1 MPVALVPKI
10 AYDLG
15 RANEKLREIVLSLT
29 RTRKIFT
36 EEPPA
41 ECGSLYSCCLNE
53 QLWLFVRSAKL
64 HQMDS
69 GQSSTEESDD
79 GIQRAFSELSSYH
92 SGTTLASTDFSSGD
106 TSSTNETDS
115 SADEEETDD
124 DFETEET
131 SESSPRSPHSSD
143 TSFGLSTLI
152 EETDREKLAEFVRL
166 RPDDQR
172 WITAAWRYFDN
183 EPVHRRKAKSVKVV
197 RKMRSNVK
205 YKGNWTE
212 LQHEYNL
219 RHPLCADGKTM
230 EELRRISLD
239 ARYMPLPDLTV

>member
-1 MPVALVPKI
+1 LLSKRAIVVTRPSGKVAANGFRTGALAVPKRQM
-10 AYDLG
+10 AYRG
-15 RANEKLREIVLSLT
+15 KLIILDIR
-29 RTRKIFT
+29 
-36 EEPPA
+36 
-41 ECGSLYSCCLNE
+41 G
-53 QLWLFVRSAKL
+53 
-64 HQMDS
+64 
-69 GQSSTEESDD
+69 
-79 GIQRAFSELSSYH
+79 AFSELSSYH
-92 SGTTLASTDFSSGD
+92 SGTSLASTEFSSGD
-106 TSSTNETDS
+106 TSSSDATDS
-115 SADEEETDD
+115 SADEEESDD
-124 DFETEET
+124 DYETEET

-166 RPDDQR
+166 RPDDLR
-172 WITAAWRYFDN
+172 WISAAWSYFDN

-230 EELRRISLD
+230 EELKRISLD

>member
-1 MPVALVPKI
+1 
-10 AYDLG
+10 
-15 RANEKLREIVLSLT
+15 
-29 RTRKIFT
+29 
-36 EEPPA
+36 
-41 ECGSLYSCCLNE
+41 
-53 QLWLFVRSAKL
+53 
-64 HQMDS
+64 MDS
-69 GQSSTEESDD
+69 EQSSTEETD
-79 GIQRAFSELSSYH
+79 GLQRQVNHTRHMRYWIRVNPRFRAFSELSSYH
-92 SGTTLASTDFSSGD
+92 SGTSLASTEFSSGD
-106 TSSTNETDS
+106 TSSSDATDS
-115 SADEEETDD
+115 SADEEESDD
-124 DFETEET
+124 DFEKRILFSRNFSITKMRIFGETEET

-166 RPDDQR
+166 RPDDLR
-172 WITAAWRYFDN
+172 WISAAWSYFDN

-205 YKGNWTE
+205 YRGNWTE

-230 EELRRISLD
+230 EELKRISLD